1 VTAEPLKRS
10 GALASTAARTLTDD
24 ELAAEHKA
32 RIDHLAKTTALTR
45 QQAKTAVLAAARED
59 WERQQMQKRM
69 QRASRDVLAKYLP
82 RRPEKHPRGATKPT
96 IEAKKAKNR
105 ARRKANKGNR

>member
-1 VTAEPLKRS
+1 
-10 GALASTAARTLTDD
+10 
-24 ELAAEHKA
+24 
-32 RIDHLAKTTALTR
+32 
-45 QQAKTAVLAAARED
+45 
-59 WERQQMQKRM
+59 MQKRM

>member
-1 VTAEPLKRS
+1 MTR
-10 GALASTAARTLTDD
+10 DD
-24 ELAAEHKA
+24 EPGLEDGVCRPVECPPEEEVLMGDPMDTDKQAEAHALVVA
-32 RIDHLAKTTALTR
+32 RA
-45 QQAKTAVLAAARED
+45 D
-59 WERQQMQKRM
+59 WERQQLQKRM

-82 RRPEKHPRGATKPT
+82 KPTAKHRPGATKPT

>member
-1 VTAEPLKRS
+1 MGDLMERKEAEAAVLV
-10 GALASTAARTLTDD
+10 AART
-24 ELAAEHKA
+24 
-32 RIDHLAKTTALTR
+32 
-45 QQAKTAVLAAARED
+45 D

-82 RRPEKHPRGATKPT
+82 KPTAKSRSGITKPT